1 MQGRACNRGEPA
13 APGAVLGPARS
24 MAAAALPEPP
34 EPPPPEQAPAAGN
47 ERTHLAQHMMAL
59 APGSASS
66 AEAQAN
72 AQQVAW
78 TAQAATLAM
87 QSMMAQLMRPTN
99 AAGQPQP
106 LPVAPQY
113 SPSASIHRSASE
125 PTLQQAMSP
134 VSPVPQ
140 QQPRSPIDAAKSATS
155 SSPEFD
161 DQDRATKRPRL
172 REQLSEGE
180 KQARRCATVRGG
192 THCVPVAPACL

>member
-1 MQGRACNRGEPA
+1 M
-13 APGAVLGPARS
+13 
-24 MAAAALPEPP
+24 AALPEPP
-34 EPPPPEQAPAAGN
+34 EPPPPEEAPAADK
-47 ERTHLAQHMMAL
+47 ERTGPTFHQQMLL
-59 APGSASS
+59 APGSTSS
-66 AEAQAN
+66 ADRESHAAVPQAN
-72 AQQVAW
+72 AQVAW

-99 AAGQPQP
+99 ATGQPQP

-113 SPSASIHRSASE
+113 RPSAAIHRSASE
-125 PTLQQAMSP
+125 PTLQQQAM
-134 VSPVPQ
+134 SPVPQ

-180 KQARRCATVRGG
+180 KQARRCRNRFRNAGTVSPFHLPLMRS
-192 THCVPVAPACL
+192 